1 MPELQSGEQ
10 AQQWLAQWQSMVDPS
25 ASGSSCMP
33 GLPPEEVSLTAL
45 TPPATVQGQPNSQ
58 ELFNENDFLGPGLN
72 MAEFYE
78 DVEDVGHAAARISGD
93 AAAVVNGTGPLSFEE
108 VVAFIDQN
116 PQVTERSMDPSY
128 ALLAAEA
135 ANAYPHRVYNYFPEP
150 YTLDPPPAPP
160 YPGEIAVE
168 APSSFPE
175 AVAPAQTIAPSQ
187 TMLSSASAGPSQTV
201 TSPFSEATS
210 PTYAPSPSVA
220 PSQSMDASQAMVDWF
235 HSPMLSFLQ
244 GPLTSPPP
252 STAASTPA
260 PGSAMVPEFSL
271 PQDAHSAGA
280 FFQFQQVVAAP
291 ELQQVVPIPEP
302 IESASA
308 PQPSRRYVPP
318 SGAGLTARRRVGQRY
333 TAPPARLG
341 ADPSEASG
349 SA

>member
-10 AQQWLAQWQSMVDPS
+10 AQQWLAQWHESLVNP
-25 ASGSSCMP
+25 AVAGPSCMP
-33 GLPPEEVSLTAL
+33 GLPPEEVSLTVL
-45 TPPATVQGQPNSQ
+45 TPPAMIQGQPNSQ

-72 MAEFYE
+72 IAEFYE
-78 DVEDVGHAAARISGD
+78 DVEDVGHAAAGISQD

-160 YPGEIAVE
+160 YE
-168 APSSFPE
+168 APTSFPE
-175 AVAPAQTIAPSQ
+175 AIAPAQTIAPSQ

-220 PSQSMDASQAMVDWF
+220 PSQGTDASQAMVDWF
-235 HSPMLSFLQ
+235 NSPMLSFLQ

-271 PQDAHSAGA
+271 PQDTPTAGA
-280 FFQFQQVVAAP
+280 FFQFQQAVATPEFQQVAPAP
-291 ELQQVVPIPEP
+291 EPV
-302 IESASA
+302 ESASA

-333 TAPPARLG
+333 TAPPKRLG
-341 ADPSEASG
+341 VDSSEASG